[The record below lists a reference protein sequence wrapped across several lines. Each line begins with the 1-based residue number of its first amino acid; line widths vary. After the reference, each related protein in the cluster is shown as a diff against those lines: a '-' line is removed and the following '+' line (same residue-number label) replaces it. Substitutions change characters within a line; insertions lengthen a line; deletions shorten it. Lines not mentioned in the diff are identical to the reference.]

1 MIKILPFLALP
12 LLAFAAG
19 REPELRIISPAKGA
33 SVTAG
38 QDLTID
44 IWTAKDGIA
53 MILVMLGGMPIEAK
67 HVSGPPPY
75 RFSVRVPPA
84 ARLGL
89 SELAVMAR
97 VAGPLSLLSYPVVVD
112 VERADPPQTIRVSP
126 ASLALH
132 YIGDRNQIQVMG
144 SYAGEGEV
152 DISKSTRLTYES
164 ENPGIASVSSEGTVT
179 GVSSGST
186 RIRVNRQFSV
196 DVRVAGIVVP
206 LHQH

>member
-38 QDLTID
+38 QELTID
-44 IWTAKDGIA
+44 ISTAKDGIA

-84 ARLGL
+84 ARLGM
-89 SELAVMAR
+89 SELIVMGR
-97 VAGPLSLLSYPVVVD
+97 EVGGSYPVVVD
-112 VERADPPQTIRVSP
+112 VERAEAPQSIRVSP
-126 ASLALH
+126 ASLNLH
-132 YIGDRNQIQVMG
+132 YIGDRDQIQVMG
-144 SYAGEGEV
+144 SYTGEGEV

-164 ENPGIASVSSEGTVT
+164 ENPGIASVNGEGTVT
-179 GVSSGST
+179 GVSGGST

-196 DVRVAGIVVP
+196 DVRVAGMVVP

>member
-1 MIKILPFLALP
+1 MIKILSWLALP
-12 LLAFAAG
+12 LVACAAG

-38 QDLTID
+38 QELTID

-67 HVSGPPPY
+67 PVSGSPPY
-75 RFSVRVPPA
+75 RVSVRVPPT
-84 ARLGL
+84 ARMGM
-89 SELAVMAR
+89 SELVVMGR
-97 VAGPLSLLSYPVVVD
+97 GAGGSYPVVVD
-112 VERADPPQTIRVSP
+112 VERAEAPQSIRIRP
-126 ASLALH
+126 SLLDLH
-132 YIGDRNQIQVMG
+132 WIGDRAQIRVMG

-164 ENPGIASVSSEGTVT
+164 ENPRVATVNGEGTVT
-179 GVSSGST
+179 GVSGGST

-206 LHQH
+206 LPQR

>member
-1 MIKILPFLALP
+1 
-12 LLAFAAG
+12 
-19 REPELRIISPAKGA
+19 
-33 SVTAG
+33 
-38 QDLTID
+38 
-44 IWTAKDGIA
+44 

-75 RFSVRVPPA
+75 RISVRVPPA
-84 ARLGL
+84 ARLGM
-89 SELAVMAR
+89 SELIVMGR
-97 VAGPLSLLSYPVVVD
+97 EVGGSYPVVVD
-112 VERADPPQTIRVSP
+112 VERAVAPQSIRVSP
-126 ASLALH
+126 ASLDLH

-164 ENPGIASVSSEGTVT
+164 ENPKIASVDREGTVT
-179 GVSSGST
+179 GVSGGST

-196 DVRVAGIVVP
+196 DVRVAGVVVP